1 MKRFL
6 YFLLLTAATLAA
18 GCGDYDDSELGG
30 RLDGI
35 RERIAKLQS
44 RITSLNDQLADLSE
58 LTSGNV
64 ITAMTQDS
72 EGNYIITYKDNK
84 NEEKSVVLATVDQ
97 MLNVPLLGVEPDPD
111 SGLYYWTVTADG
123 QTAPLLDK
131 SGERVPVSGHTPV
144 VSVDEQGCWTVNGER
159 LNDAAGRPIEAND
172 GESCLFQGIARDAN
186 GNLSLTLG
194 NGEVVTLPIQQVL
207 NLTLSTAINTT
218 VVDASA
224 PMTVK
229 YTLHGEHAADALVG
243 IAAAEGIEAALDK
256 EQQQIVVTFPAGF
269 SAGHLIAVAYDMLEH
284 TVLRPVFFAKAT
296 SDRIEIRTAA
306 ELVQF
311 AADVNAGTGAQQMNA
326 VLMNDIDLKD
336 VARWTPIGD
345 ATFTLASNV
354 LTISEECYPF
364 TGRFDGQGHTI
375 SNFRMVC
382 DNATPN
388 RAWGLFGALGA
399 GAVVENLVF
408 DASCSLEVTASKATD
423 CGILAGLVYDA
434 TVRNVTNEAPM
445 SFNGSAGDN
454 VRMTMGMIGL
464 AFANEGAEIDRLTNE
479 ADLTAESGGNTK
491 NGATGVQIGGICGFS
506 SNLAGSTNAVAFTG
520 CVNRGNLTTKA
531 ARASGIVAAANRYT
545 HLTDCTNYG
554 NNFNEF
560 ATAGGARIGAITCI
574 TGQGC
579 RLTGVV
585 NHGDVICK
593 NEGGCGSI
601 VCLVNHADNEFVEC
615 ENYGRVISDREN
627 NKYKGSFFGQCNMA
641 AKFRDCI
648 AQGDVGTYNNGNYV
662 MVGINADNYMDYLEA
677 HNTAAVNVTRENIL
691 YYPAGSTTPAEAT
704 FSVAPGSVELNAL
717 GTNAAVVSL
726 SAADYDWTVS
736 TGGNEWVKITDLN
749 DMPLTAGTKSPYVQQ
764 IRITA
769 DVNPQTEPRPATVT
783 FTSTDQTQTATV
795 SVMQEAAGPA
805 FPSQWIFSASTVGQY
820 NSSWSASNMLPS
832 TSGSSGY
839 ISVVRGDA
847 NAGREFTRTVS
858 SYKPSVSTM
867 VEGDYW
873 LYTLPVKRLEAGTAV
888 EFDATMAGEANSPK
902 YFIVEYLDGGV
913 WKSVE
918 EDLLT
923 APEDPSIRYSYKCSG
938 VATGTNYQ
946 HASVMQTIRFTDPVE
961 GAVQIRCRAVGRYT
975 CAGGTQNI
983 SASSSASLLPPYG
996 FSGSYVQN
1004 LGTAVPGDTK
1014 KVLCLGNS
1022 FSYYSNPAWMLKEI
1036 AWNEGH
1042 YLNIKGH
1049 FKGSQN
1055 FGQHLGL
1062 SFSTD
1067 AIDIGGYDYAFI
1079 QDQSQ
1084 NPATYGRDGTASIA
1098 ANCTALADKIRAK
1111 SASCKVILE
1120 QTWTFSAG
1128 TYGGFTDFATFESYN
1143 AAGARAMAEAAGTW
1157 VSPIGVAFRIVREGS
1172 SGINLYHTDN
1182 KHQSVY
1188 GAYLKACVNYLVLYG
1203 EAFGSSP
1210 ADCGIEAPKAAYL
1223 RSVAEQVVL
1232 GHENEYLI
1240 QR

>member
-1 MKRFL
+1 MKKL
-6 YFLLLTAATLAA
+6 YIILLSTVLLFASCTRDPEITDPAPLPASSGLVIKAACTTATRTDINEGKSTWEAGDRITVVYDGAAYEYTAAEAGSTTTFTSEAGIVSYDASKPLTAYYPATTAEGTVGVEARRTISFQGAEQVNTARAPLVGTPLENNLSEGALHVSFRNIFSVIELRIDAGELDSPARSIAVEPASEEGFEGWLTFTGTVDPATLALTPAADGTGTKLTLDFPEGADLTKPQTVKFPVGRFTSPA
-18 GCGDYDDSELGG
+18 GLKLTLTTADDKTYTKNVYKS
-30 RLDGI
+30 GI
-35 RERIAKLQS
+35 RTYNEKDGTFSARHLAK
-44 RITSLNDQLADLSE
+44 A
-58 LTSGNV
+58 
-64 ITAMTQDS
+64 
-72 EGNYIITYKDNK
+72 
-84 NEEKSVVLATVDQ
+84 
-97 MLNVPLLGVEPDPD
+97 
-111 SGLYYWTVTADG
+111 LYAFAPPGGIWTAD
-123 QTAPLLDK
+123 D
-131 SGERVPVSGHTPV
+131 
-144 VSVDEQGCWTVNGER
+144 
-159 LNDAAGRPIEAND
+159 
-172 GESCLFQGIARDAN
+172 
-186 GNLSLTLG
+186 
-194 NGEVVTLPIQQVL
+194 
-207 NLTLSTAINTT
+207 
-218 VVDASA
+218 
-224 PMTVK
+224 
-229 YTLHGEHAADALVG
+229 LVEF
-243 IAAAEGIEAALDK
+243 AAA
-256 EQQQIVVTFPAGF
+256 
-269 SAGHLIAVAYDMLEH
+269 
-284 TVLRPVFFAKAT
+284 
-296 SDRIEIRTAA
+296 
-306 ELVQF
+306 
-311 AADVNAGTGAQQMNA
+311 VNAGETLAPWQNEEGVV
-326 VLMNDIDLKD
+326 VLLDDIDMTG
-336 VARWTPIGD
+336 VTTWTPIGD
-345 ATFTLASNV
+345 ATFALASNA
-354 LTISEECYPF
+354 LTISTGRPF
-364 TGRFDGQGHTI
+364 TGFFDGQDHTI
-375 SNFRMVC
+375 SNFKMVC
-382 DNATPN
+382 DNVTPN
-388 RAWGLFGALGA
+388 RAWGLFGALGP

-408 DASCSLEVTASKATD
+408 DASCSLEVKASKATD
-423 CGILAGLVYDA
+423 CGMLAGLVYDA
-434 TVRNVTNEAPM
+434 TVRNVTNNAPM
-445 SFNGSAGDN
+445 SFDGSAGN

-464 AFANEGAEIDRLTNE
+464 AFANEGVVIDRLTNE
-479 ADLTAESGGNTK
+479 ADLTGEGGNNTT

-506 SNLAGSTNAVAFTG
+506 TNHASSANAVSFTG
-520 CVNRGNLTTKA
+520 CVNRGNLSTKA

-545 HLTDCTNYG
+545 HLTDCANYG
-554 NNFNEF
+554 HNDNAF
-560 ATAGGARIGAITCI
+560 ATSGNARIGNITCI
-574 TGQGC
+574 TG
-579 RLTGVV
+579 TGAKFTKVV
-585 NHGDVICK
+585 NHGDVICRT
-593 NEGGCGSI
+593 NGAAGSI
-601 VCLVNHADNEFVEC
+601 VCLVNHDDNEFVGC
-615 ENYGRVISDREN
+615 ENYGRIISDRDN
-627 NKYKGSFFGQCNMA
+627 NNYKGTFFGQCNKA
-641 AKFRDCI
+641 AVFRNCI
-648 AQGDVGTYNNGNYV
+648 AQGDVGTYNGGSYV
-662 MVGINADNYMDYLEA
+662 MVGVNADNYMDYLGA
-677 HNTAAVNVTRENIL
+677 HSADAVNITRENIL
-691 YYPAGSTTPAEAT
+691 YYPAGSNTPAEAT
-704 FSVAPGSVELNAL
+704 FSVAPGTVGLNAL

-736 TGGNEWVKITDLN
+736 TGGSEWVKITDLN
-749 DMPLTAGTKSPYVQQ
+749 DMPLAAGTKSPYVQQ

-783 FTSTDQTQTATV
+783 FTSTDLTQTATV
-795 SVMQEAAGPA
+795 AITQEAAGPA

-820 NSSWSASNMLPS
+820 NTSWSASNMLPS

-847 NAGREFTRTVS
+847 NAGREFTRTVN
-858 SYKPSVSTM
+858 SYKPTVSTM

-923 APEDPSIRYSYKCSG
+923 APEDPSIRYTYKCSG
-938 VATGTNYQ
+938 VASGTNYQ
-946 HASVMQTIRFTDPVE
+946 HASIMQTIRFASPVE

-975 CAGGTQNI
+975 CTGGTQSI

-1042 YLNIKGH
+1042 YLNVKGH

-1055 FGQHLGL
+1055 FGQQLGL

-1111 SASCKVILE
+1111 SASCQVILE
-1120 QTWTFSAG
+1120 QTWTFSASN
-1128 TYGGFTDFATFESYN
+1128 YGGFTDFATFESYN

-1157 VSPIGVAFRIVREGS
+1157 VSPIGVAFRIVREGT

-1210 ADCGIEAPKAAYL
+1210 ADCGIESSKAAYL

>member
-1 MKRFL
+1 MKKL
-6 YFLLLTAATLAA
+6 YIILLSTVLLFAGCTRDPEITDPAPLPASSGLVIKAACTTATRTDINEGKSTWEAGDRITVVYDGAAYEYTAAEAGSTTTFTSEAGIVSYDASKPLTAYYPATTAEGTVGVEARRTISFQGAEQVNTARAPLVGTPLENNLSEGALHVSFRNIFSVIELRIDAGELDSPARSIAVEPASEEGFEGYLTFTGTVDPATLALTPAADGTGTKLTLDFPEGADLTKPQTVKFPVGRFTSPA
-18 GCGDYDDSELGG
+18 GLKLTLTTADDKTYTKNVYKS
-30 RLDGI
+30 GI
-35 RERIAKLQS
+35 RTYNEKDGTFSARHLAK
-44 RITSLNDQLADLSE
+44 A
-58 LTSGNV
+58 
-64 ITAMTQDS
+64 
-72 EGNYIITYKDNK
+72 
-84 NEEKSVVLATVDQ
+84 
-97 MLNVPLLGVEPDPD
+97 
-111 SGLYYWTVTADG
+111 LYAFAPPGGIWTAD
-123 QTAPLLDK
+123 D
-131 SGERVPVSGHTPV
+131 
-144 VSVDEQGCWTVNGER
+144 
-159 LNDAAGRPIEAND
+159 
-172 GESCLFQGIARDAN
+172 
-186 GNLSLTLG
+186 
-194 NGEVVTLPIQQVL
+194 
-207 NLTLSTAINTT
+207 
-218 VVDASA
+218 
-224 PMTVK
+224 
-229 YTLHGEHAADALVG
+229 LVEF
-243 IAAAEGIEAALDK
+243 AAA
-256 EQQQIVVTFPAGF
+256 
-269 SAGHLIAVAYDMLEH
+269 
-284 TVLRPVFFAKAT
+284 
-296 SDRIEIRTAA
+296 
-306 ELVQF
+306 
-311 AADVNAGTGAQQMNA
+311 VNAGETLAPWQNEEGVV
-326 VLMNDIDLKD
+326 VLLDDIDMTG
-336 VARWTPIGD
+336 VTTWTPIGD
-345 ATFTLASNV
+345 ATFALASNA
-354 LTISEECYPF
+354 LTISTGRPF
-364 TGRFDGQGHTI
+364 TGFFDGQDHTI
-375 SNFRMVC
+375 SNFKMVC

-388 RAWGLFGALGA
+388 RAWGLFGALGS

-408 DASCSLEVTASKATD
+408 DASCSLEVKASKATD
-423 CGILAGLVYDA
+423 CGMLAGLVYDA
-434 TVRNVTNEAPM
+434 TVRNVTNNAPM
-445 SFNGSAGDN
+445 SFDGSAGN

-464 AFANEGAEIDRLTNE
+464 AFANEGVVIDRLTNE
-479 ADLTAESGGNTK
+479 ADLTGEGGNNTT

-506 SNLAGSTNAVAFTG
+506 TNHASSANAVTFTG
-520 CVNRGNLTTKA
+520 CVNRGNLSTKA

-554 NNFNEF
+554 HNDNAF
-560 ATAGGARIGAITCI
+560 ATSGNARIGNITCI
-574 TGQGC
+574 TG
-579 RLTGVV
+579 TGAKFTKVV
-585 NHGDVICK
+585 NHGDVICRT
-593 NEGGCGSI
+593 NGAAGSI
-601 VCLVNHADNEFVEC
+601 VCLVNHDDNEFVGC
-615 ENYGRVISDREN
+615 ENYGRIISDRDN
-627 NKYKGSFFGQCNMA
+627 NNYKGTFFGQCNKA
-641 AKFRDCI
+641 AVFRNCI
-648 AQGDVGTYNNGNYV
+648 AQGDVGTYNGGSYV
-662 MVGINADNYMDYLEA
+662 MVGVNADNYMDYLGA
-677 HNTAAVNVTRENIL
+677 HSADAVNVTRENIL
-691 YYPAGSTTPAEAT
+691 YYPAGSNTPAEAT
-704 FSVAPGSVELNAL
+704 FSVAPGTVGLNAL

-736 TGGNEWVKITDLN
+736 TGGSEWVKVTDLN
-749 DMPLTAGTKSPYVQQ
+749 DMPLAAGTKSPYVQQ

-783 FTSTDQTQTATV
+783 FTSTDLTQTATV
-795 SVMQEAAGPA
+795 AITQEAAGPA

-820 NSSWSASNMLPS
+820 NTSWSASNMLPS

-858 SYKPSVSTM
+858 SYKPTVSTI

-923 APEDPSIRYSYKCSG
+923 APEDPSIRYTYKCSG
-938 VATGTNYQ
+938 VASGTNYQ
-946 HASVMQTIRFTDPVE
+946 HASIMQTIRFAAPVE

-975 CAGGTQNI
+975 CAGGTQSI

-1042 YLNIKGH
+1042 YLNVKGH

-1055 FGQHLGL
+1055 FGQQLGL

-1111 SASCKVILE
+1111 SASCQVILE
-1120 QTWTFSAG
+1120 QTWTFSASS
-1128 TYGGFTDFATFESYN
+1128 YGGFTDFATFESYN

-1157 VSPIGVAFRIVREGS
+1157 VSPIGVAFRIVREGT

-1210 ADCGIEAPKAAYL
+1210 ADCGIESSKAAYL

>member
-1 MKRFL
+1 MKKL
-6 YFLLLTAATLAA
+6 YIILLSAVLLFAGCTRDPEITDPAPLPASSGLVIKAACTAATRTDINEGKSTWEA
-18 GCGDYDDSELGG
+18 GD
-30 RLDGI
+30 
-35 RERIAKLQS
+35 
-44 RITSLNDQLADLSE
+44 RITVVYDGAAYEYTAAEAGSTTTFTSEAGIVSYDASKPLTAYYPATTAEGTVGVEARRTISFQGAEQVNTARAPLVGTPLENNLSEGALHVSFRNIFSVIELRIDAGELDSPARSIAVEPASEEGFEGWLTFTGTVDPATLALTPAADGTGTKLTLDFPEGADLTKPQTVKFPVGRF
-58 LTSGNV
+58 TSP
-64 ITAMTQDS
+64 A
-72 EGNYIITYKDNK
+72 
-84 NEEKSVVLATVDQ
+84 
-97 MLNVPLLGVEPDPD
+97 
-111 SGLYYWTVTADG
+111 GL
-123 QTAPLLDK
+123 K
-131 SGERVPVSGHTPV
+131 
-144 VSVDEQGCWTVNGER
+144 
-159 LNDAAGRPIEAND
+159 
-172 GESCLFQGIARDAN
+172 
-186 GNLSLTLG
+186 LSLT
-194 NGEVVTLPIQQVL
+194 
-207 NLTLSTAINTT
+207 TADDKTYTKNVYKSGIRTYNEKDGTF
-218 VVDASA
+218 SA
-224 PMTVK
+224 RHLAKALYAFAPPGGIWT
-229 YTLHGEHAADALVG
+229 ADDLVEF
-243 IAAAEGIEAALDK
+243 AAA
-256 EQQQIVVTFPAGF
+256 
-269 SAGHLIAVAYDMLEH
+269 
-284 TVLRPVFFAKAT
+284 
-296 SDRIEIRTAA
+296 
-306 ELVQF
+306 
-311 AADVNAGTGAQQMNA
+311 VNAGETLAPWQNEEGVV
-326 VLMNDIDLKD
+326 VLLDDIDMTG
-336 VARWTPIGD
+336 VTTWTPIGD
-345 ATFTLASNV
+345 ATFALASNA
-354 LTISEECYPF
+354 LTISTGRPF
-364 TGRFDGQGHTI
+364 TGFFDGQDHTI
-375 SNFRMVC
+375 SNFKMVC
-382 DNATPN
+382 DNVTPN
-388 RAWGLFGALGA
+388 RAWGLFGALGP

-408 DASCSLEVTASKATD
+408 DASCSLEVKASKATD
-423 CGILAGLVYDA
+423 CGMLAGLVYDA
-434 TVRNVTNEAPM
+434 TVRNVTNNAPM
-445 SFNGSAGDN
+445 SFDGSAGN

-464 AFANEGAEIDRLTNE
+464 AFANEGVVIDRLTNE
-479 ADLTAESGGNTK
+479 ADLTGEGGTNTT

-506 SNLAGSTNAVAFTG
+506 TNHASSANAVTFTG
-520 CVNRGNLTTKA
+520 CVNRGNLSTKA

-554 NNFNEF
+554 HNDNAF
-560 ATAGGARIGAITCI
+560 ATSGNARIGNITCI
-574 TGQGC
+574 TG
-579 RLTGVV
+579 TGAKFTKVV
-585 NHGDVICK
+585 NHGDVICRT
-593 NEGGCGSI
+593 NGAAGSI
-601 VCLVNHADNEFVEC
+601 VCLVNHDDNEFVGC
-615 ENYGRVISDREN
+615 ENYGRIISDRDN
-627 NKYKGSFFGQCNMA
+627 NNYKGTFFGQCNKA
-641 AKFRDCI
+641 AVFRNCI
-648 AQGDVGTYNNGNYV
+648 AQGDVGTYNGGSYV
-662 MVGINADNYMDYLEA
+662 MVGVNADNYMDYLGA
-677 HNTAAVNVTRENIL
+677 HSADAVNVTRENIL
-691 YYPAGSTTPAEAT
+691 YYPAGSNTPAEAT
-704 FSVAPGSVELNAL
+704 FSVAPGTVGLNAL

-736 TGGNEWVKITDLN
+736 TGGSEWVKVTDLN
-749 DMPLTAGTKSPYVQQ
+749 DMPLAEGTKSPYVQQ

-769 DVNPQTEPRPATVT
+769 DVNPQTEPRSATVT
-783 FTSTDQTQTATV
+783 FASTDLTQTATV
-795 SVMQEAAGPA
+795 SVTQEAAGPA

-820 NSSWSASNMLPS
+820 NTPWSVSNMLPA

-839 ISVVRGDA
+839 ISVVRGEA
-847 NAGREFTRTVS
+847 NAGREFTRTVN
-858 SYKPSVSTM
+858 SYKPAVSTM

-946 HASVMQTIRFTDPVE
+946 HASIMQTIRFTDPVE
-961 GAVQIRCRAVGRYT
+961 GAVQIRCRAVGPYT
-975 CAGGTQNI
+975 CTGGTQDI
-983 SASSSASLLPPYG
+983 SADDSASQLPQFG

-1042 YLNIKGH
+1042 YLNVKGH

-1055 FGQHLGL
+1055 FGQQLGL

-1098 ANCTALADKIRAK
+1098 DNCTALADKIRAK
-1111 SASCKVILE
+1111 SASCQVILE
-1120 QTWTFSAG
+1120 QTWTFSASS
-1128 TYGGFTDFATFESYN
+1128 YGGFTDFATFESYN

-1157 VSPIGVAFRIVREGS
+1157 VSPIGVAFRIVREGT

-1210 ADCGIEAPKAAYL
+1210 ADCGIEPSKAAYL

>member
-1 MKRFL
+1 MKKL
-6 YFLLLTAATLAA
+6 YIILLSAVLLFAGCTRDPEITDPAPLPASSGLVIKAACTAATRTDINEGKSTWEA
-18 GCGDYDDSELGG
+18 GD
-30 RLDGI
+30 
-35 RERIAKLQS
+35 
-44 RITSLNDQLADLSE
+44 RITVVYDGAAYEYTAAEAGSTTTFTSEAGIVSYDASKPLTAYYPATTAEGTVGVEARRTISFQGAEQVNTARAPLVGTPLENNLSEGALHVSFRNIFSVIELRIDAGELDSPARSIAVEPASEEGFEGWLTFTGTVDPATLALTPAADGTGTKLTLDFPEGADLTKPQTVKFPVGRF
-58 LTSGNV
+58 TSP
-64 ITAMTQDS
+64 A
-72 EGNYIITYKDNK
+72 
-84 NEEKSVVLATVDQ
+84 
-97 MLNVPLLGVEPDPD
+97 
-111 SGLYYWTVTADG
+111 GL
-123 QTAPLLDK
+123 K
-131 SGERVPVSGHTPV
+131 
-144 VSVDEQGCWTVNGER
+144 
-159 LNDAAGRPIEAND
+159 
-172 GESCLFQGIARDAN
+172 
-186 GNLSLTLG
+186 LSLT
-194 NGEVVTLPIQQVL
+194 
-207 NLTLSTAINTT
+207 TADDKTYTKNVYKSGIRTYNEKDGTF
-218 VVDASA
+218 SA
-224 PMTVK
+224 RHLAKALYAFAPPGGIWT
-229 YTLHGEHAADALVG
+229 ADDLVEF
-243 IAAAEGIEAALDK
+243 AAA
-256 EQQQIVVTFPAGF
+256 
-269 SAGHLIAVAYDMLEH
+269 
-284 TVLRPVFFAKAT
+284 
-296 SDRIEIRTAA
+296 
-306 ELVQF
+306 
-311 AADVNAGTGAQQMNA
+311 VNAGETLAPWQNEEGVV
-326 VLMNDIDLKD
+326 VLLDDIDMTG
-336 VARWTPIGD
+336 VTTWTPIGD
-345 ATFTLASNV
+345 ATFALASNA
-354 LTISEECYPF
+354 LTISTGRPF
-364 TGRFDGQGHTI
+364 TGFFDGQDHTI
-375 SNFRMVC
+375 SNFKMVC
-382 DNATPN
+382 DNVTPN
-388 RAWGLFGALGA
+388 RAWGLFGALGP

-408 DASCSLEVTASKATD
+408 DASCSLEVKASKATD
-423 CGILAGLVYDA
+423 CGMLAGLVYDA
-434 TVRNVTNEAPM
+434 TVRNVTNNAPM
-445 SFNGSAGDN
+445 SFDGSAGN

-464 AFANEGAEIDRLTNE
+464 AFANEGVVIDRLTNE
-479 ADLTAESGGNTK
+479 ADLTGEGGNNTT

-506 SNLAGSTNAVAFTG
+506 TNHASSANAVTFTG
-520 CVNRGNLTTKA
+520 CVNRGNLSTKA

-554 NNFNEF
+554 HNDNAF
-560 ATAGGARIGAITCI
+560 ATSGNARIGNITCI
-574 TGQGC
+574 TG
-579 RLTGVV
+579 TGAKFTKVV
-585 NHGDVICK
+585 NHGDVICRT
-593 NEGGCGSI
+593 NGAAGSI
-601 VCLVNHADNEFVEC
+601 VCLVNHDDNEFVGC
-615 ENYGRVISDREN
+615 ENYGRIISDRDN
-627 NKYKGSFFGQCNMA
+627 NNYKGTFFGQCNKA
-641 AKFRDCI
+641 AVFRNCI
-648 AQGDVGTYNNGNYV
+648 AQGDVGTYNGGSYV
-662 MVGINADNYMDYLEA
+662 MVGVNADNYMDYLGA
-677 HNTAAVNVTRENIL
+677 HSTDAVNVTRENIL
-691 YYPAGSTTPAEAT
+691 YYPAGSNTPAEAT
-704 FSVAPGSVELNAL
+704 FSVAPGTVGLNAL

-736 TGGNEWVKITDLN
+736 TGGSEWVKVTDLN
-749 DMPLTAGTKSPYVQQ
+749 DMPLAAGTKSPYVQQ

-783 FTSTDQTQTATV
+783 FTSTDLTQTATV
-795 SVMQEAAGPA
+795 AITQEAAGPA

-820 NSSWSASNMLPS
+820 NTSWSASNMLPS

-858 SYKPSVSTM
+858 SYKPTVSTM

-923 APEDPSIRYSYKCSG
+923 APEDPSIRYTYKCSG
-938 VATGTNYQ
+938 VASGTNYQ
-946 HASVMQTIRFTDPVE
+946 HASIMQTIRFAAPVE

-1042 YLNIKGH
+1042 YLNVKGH

-1055 FGQHLGL
+1055 FGQQLGL

-1111 SASCKVILE
+1111 SASCQVILE
-1120 QTWTFSAG
+1120 QTWTFSASS
-1128 TYGGFTDFATFESYN
+1128 YGGFTDFATFESYN

-1157 VSPIGVAFRIVREGS
+1157 VSPIGVAFRIVREGT

-1210 ADCGIEAPKAAYL
+1210 ADCGIESSKAAYL

>member
-1 MKRFL
+1 MKKL
-6 YFLLLTAATLAA
+6 YIILLSAVLLFAGCTRDPEITDPAPLPASSGLIIKAACTAATRTDINEGKSTWEA
-18 GCGDYDDSELGG
+18 GD
-30 RLDGI
+30 
-35 RERIAKLQS
+35 
-44 RITSLNDQLADLSE
+44 RIT
-58 LTSGNV
+58 
-64 ITAMTQDS
+64 
-72 EGNYIITYKDNK
+72 
-84 NEEKSVVLATVDQ
+84 VV
-97 MLNVPLLGVEPDPD
+97 
-111 SGLYYWTVTADG
+111 YDG
-123 QTAPLLDK
+123 
-131 SGERVPVSGHTPV
+131 
-144 VSVDEQGCWTVNGER
+144 
-159 LNDAAGRPIEAND
+159 AAYE
-172 GESCLFQGIARDAN
+172 
-186 GNLSLTLG
+186 
-194 NGEVVTLPIQQVL
+194 
-207 NLTLSTAINTT
+207 
-218 VVDASA
+218 
-224 PMTVK
+224 
-229 YTLHGEHAADALVG
+229 Y
-243 IAAAEGIEAALDK
+243 
-256 EQQQIVVTFPAGF
+256 
-269 SAGHLIAVAYDMLEH
+269 
-284 TVLRPVFFAKAT
+284 
-296 SDRIEIRTAA
+296 TAA
-306 ELVQF
+306 EAGSTTTFTSEAGIVSYDASKPLTAYYPATTAEGTVGVEARRTISFQGAEQVNTARAPLVGTPLENNLSEGALHVSFRNIFSVIELRIDAGELDSPARSIAVEPASEEGFEGWLTFTGTVDPATLALTPAADGTGTKLTLDFPEGADLTKPQTVKFPVGRFTSPAGLKLTLTTADDKTYTKNVYKSGIRTYNEKDGTFSARHLAKALYAFAPPGGIWTADDLVEF
-311 AADVNAGTGAQQMNA
+311 AAAVNAGETLAPWQNEEGVV
-326 VLMNDIDLKD
+326 VLLDDIDMTG
-336 VARWTPIGD
+336 VTTWTPIGD
-345 ATFTLASNV
+345 ATFALASNA
-354 LTISEECYPF
+354 LTISTGRPF
-364 TGRFDGQGHTI
+364 TGFFDGQDHTI
-375 SNFRMVC
+375 SNFKMVC
-382 DNATPN
+382 DNVTPN
-388 RAWGLFGALGA
+388 RAWGLFGALGP

-408 DASCSLEVTASKATD
+408 DASCSLEVKASKATD
-423 CGILAGLVYDA
+423 CGMLAGLVYDA
-434 TVRNVTNEAPM
+434 TVRNVTNNAPM
-445 SFNGSAGDN
+445 SFDGSAGN

-464 AFANEGAEIDRLTNE
+464 AFANEGVVIDRLTNE
-479 ADLTAESGGNTK
+479 ADLTGEGGNNTT

-506 SNLAGSTNAVAFTG
+506 TNHASSANAVTFTG
-520 CVNRGNLTTKA
+520 CVNRGNLSTKA

-554 NNFNEF
+554 HNDNAF
-560 ATAGGARIGAITCI
+560 ATSGNARIGNITCI
-574 TGQGC
+574 TG
-579 RLTGVV
+579 TGAKFTKVV
-585 NHGDVICK
+585 NHGDVICRT
-593 NEGGCGSI
+593 NGAAGSI
-601 VCLVNHADNEFVEC
+601 VCLVNHDDNEFVGC
-615 ENYGRVISDREN
+615 ENYGRIISDRDN
-627 NKYKGSFFGQCNMA
+627 NNYKGTFFGQCNKA
-641 AKFRDCI
+641 AVFRNCI
-648 AQGDVGTYNNGNYV
+648 AQGDVGTYNGGSYV
-662 MVGINADNYMDYLEA
+662 MVGVNADNYMDYLGA
-677 HNTAAVNVTRENIL
+677 HSADAVNVTRENIL
-691 YYPAGSTTPAEAT
+691 YYPAGSNTPAEAT
-704 FSVAPGSVELNAL
+704 FSVAPGTVGLNAL

-736 TGGNEWVKITDLN
+736 TGGSEWVKVTDLN
-749 DMPLTAGTKSPYVQQ
+749 DMPLAAGTKSPYVQQ

-783 FTSTDQTQTATV
+783 FTSTDLTQTATV
-795 SVMQEAAGPA
+795 AITQEAAGPA

-820 NSSWSASNMLPS
+820 NTSWSASNMLPS

-858 SYKPSVSTM
+858 SYKPTVSTI

-923 APEDPSIRYSYKCSG
+923 APEDPSIRYTYKCSG
-938 VATGTNYQ
+938 VASGTNYQ
-946 HASVMQTIRFTDPVE
+946 HASIMQTIRFAAPVE

-975 CAGGTQNI
+975 CAGGTQSI

-1042 YLNIKGH
+1042 YLNVKGH

-1055 FGQHLGL
+1055 FGQQLGL

-1111 SASCKVILE
+1111 SASCQVILE
-1120 QTWTFSAG
+1120 QTWTFSASS
-1128 TYGGFTDFATFESYN
+1128 YGGFTDFATFESYN

-1157 VSPIGVAFRIVREGS
+1157 VSPIGVAFRIVREGT

-1210 ADCGIEAPKAAYL
+1210 ADCGIESSKAAYL

>member
-1 MKRFL
+1 MKKL
-6 YFLLLTAATLAA
+6 YIILLSAALLFAGCTRDPEITDPAPLPASSGLVIKAACTTATRTDINEGKSTWEAGDRITVVYDGTAYEYTAAEAGSTTTFTSEAGIVSYDASKPLTAYYPATTAEGTVGVEARRTISFQGAEQVNTARAPLVGTPLENNLSEGALHVSFRNIFSVIELRIDAGELDSPARSIAVEPASEEGFEGWLTFTGTVDPATLALTPAADGTGTKLTLDFPEGADLTKPQTVKFPVGRFTSPA
-18 GCGDYDDSELGG
+18 GLKLTLTTADDKTYTKNVYKS
-30 RLDGI
+30 GI
-35 RERIAKLQS
+35 RTYNEKDGTFSARHLAK
-44 RITSLNDQLADLSE
+44 A
-58 LTSGNV
+58 
-64 ITAMTQDS
+64 
-72 EGNYIITYKDNK
+72 
-84 NEEKSVVLATVDQ
+84 
-97 MLNVPLLGVEPDPD
+97 
-111 SGLYYWTVTADG
+111 LYAFAPPGGIWTAD
-123 QTAPLLDK
+123 D
-131 SGERVPVSGHTPV
+131 
-144 VSVDEQGCWTVNGER
+144 
-159 LNDAAGRPIEAND
+159 
-172 GESCLFQGIARDAN
+172 
-186 GNLSLTLG
+186 
-194 NGEVVTLPIQQVL
+194 
-207 NLTLSTAINTT
+207 
-218 VVDASA
+218 
-224 PMTVK
+224 
-229 YTLHGEHAADALVG
+229 LVEF
-243 IAAAEGIEAALDK
+243 AAA
-256 EQQQIVVTFPAGF
+256 
-269 SAGHLIAVAYDMLEH
+269 
-284 TVLRPVFFAKAT
+284 
-296 SDRIEIRTAA
+296 
-306 ELVQF
+306 
-311 AADVNAGTGAQQMNA
+311 VNAGETLAPWQNEEGVV
-326 VLMNDIDLKD
+326 VLLDDIDMTG
-336 VARWTPIGD
+336 VTTWTPIGD
-345 ATFTLASNV
+345 ATFALASNA
-354 LTISEECYPF
+354 LTISTGRPF
-364 TGRFDGQGHTI
+364 TGFFDGQDHTI
-375 SNFRMVC
+375 SNFKMVC
-382 DNATPN
+382 DNVTPN
-388 RAWGLFGALGA
+388 RAWGLFGALGP

-408 DASCSLEVTASKATD
+408 DASCSLEVKASKATD
-423 CGILAGLVYDA
+423 CGMLAGLVYDA
-434 TVRNVTNEAPM
+434 TVRNVTNNAPM
-445 SFNGSAGDN
+445 SFDGSAGN

-464 AFANEGAEIDRLTNE
+464 AFANEGVVIDRLTNE
-479 ADLTAESGGNTK
+479 ADLTGEGGNNTT

-506 SNLAGSTNAVAFTG
+506 TNHASSANAVTFTG
-520 CVNRGNLTTKA
+520 CVNRGNLSTKA

-554 NNFNEF
+554 HNDNAF
-560 ATAGGARIGAITCI
+560 ATSGNARIGNITCI
-574 TGQGC
+574 TG
-579 RLTGVV
+579 TGAKFTKVV
-585 NHGDVICK
+585 NHGDVICRT
-593 NEGGCGSI
+593 NGAAGSI
-601 VCLVNHADNEFVEC
+601 VCLVNHDDNEFVGC
-615 ENYGRVISDREN
+615 ENYGRIISDRDN
-627 NKYKGSFFGQCNMA
+627 NNYKGTFFGQCNKA
-641 AKFRDCI
+641 AVFRNCI
-648 AQGDVGTYNNGNYV
+648 AQGDVGTYNGGSYV
-662 MVGINADNYMDYLEA
+662 MVGVNADNYMDYLGA
-677 HNTAAVNVTRENIL
+677 HSADAVNVTRENIL
-691 YYPAGSTTPAEAT
+691 YYPAGSNTPAEAT
-704 FSVAPGSVELNAL
+704 FSVAPGTVGLNAL

-736 TGGNEWVKITDLN
+736 TGGSEWVKVTDLN
-749 DMPLTAGTKSPYVQQ
+749 DMPLAAGTKSPYVQQ

-783 FTSTDQTQTATV
+783 FTSTDLTQTATV
-795 SVMQEAAGPA
+795 AITQEAAGPA

-820 NSSWSASNMLPS
+820 NTSWSASNMLPS

-858 SYKPSVSTM
+858 SYKPTVSTM

-923 APEDPSIRYSYKCSG
+923 APEDPSIRYTYKCSG
-938 VATGTNYQ
+938 VASGTNYQ
-946 HASVMQTIRFTDPVE
+946 HASIMQTIRFAAPVE

-975 CAGGTQNI
+975 CAGGTQSI

-1042 YLNIKGH
+1042 YLNVKGH

-1055 FGQHLGL
+1055 FGQQLGL

-1098 ANCTALADKIRAK
+1098 DNCTALADKIRAK
-1111 SASCKVILE
+1111 SASCQVILE
-1120 QTWTFSAG
+1120 QTWTFSASS
-1128 TYGGFTDFATFESYN
+1128 YGGFTDFATFESYN

-1157 VSPIGVAFRIVREGS
+1157 VSPIGVAFRIVREGT

-1210 ADCGIEAPKAAYL
+1210 ADCGIEPSKAAYL

>member
-1 MKRFL
+1 MKKL
-6 YFLLLTAATLAA
+6 YIILLSAALLFAGCTRDPEITDPAPLPASSGLVIKAACTAATRTDINEGKSTWEAGDRITVVYDGTAYEYTATEAGSTTTFTSEAGIVSYDASKPLTAYYPATTAEGTVGVEARRTISFQGAEQVNTARAPLVGTPLENNLSEGALHVSFRNIFSVIELRIDAGELDSPARSIAVEPASEEGFEGYLTFTGTVDPATLALTPAADGTGTKLTLDFPEGADLTKPQTVKFPVGRFTSPA
-18 GCGDYDDSELGG
+18 GLKLTLTTADDKTYTKNVYKS
-30 RLDGI
+30 GI
-35 RERIAKLQS
+35 RTYNEKDGTFSARHLAK
-44 RITSLNDQLADLSE
+44 A
-58 LTSGNV
+58 
-64 ITAMTQDS
+64 
-72 EGNYIITYKDNK
+72 
-84 NEEKSVVLATVDQ
+84 
-97 MLNVPLLGVEPDPD
+97 
-111 SGLYYWTVTADG
+111 LYAFAPPGGIWTAD
-123 QTAPLLDK
+123 D
-131 SGERVPVSGHTPV
+131 
-144 VSVDEQGCWTVNGER
+144 
-159 LNDAAGRPIEAND
+159 
-172 GESCLFQGIARDAN
+172 
-186 GNLSLTLG
+186 
-194 NGEVVTLPIQQVL
+194 
-207 NLTLSTAINTT
+207 
-218 VVDASA
+218 
-224 PMTVK
+224 
-229 YTLHGEHAADALVG
+229 LVEF
-243 IAAAEGIEAALDK
+243 AAA
-256 EQQQIVVTFPAGF
+256 
-269 SAGHLIAVAYDMLEH
+269 
-284 TVLRPVFFAKAT
+284 
-296 SDRIEIRTAA
+296 
-306 ELVQF
+306 
-311 AADVNAGTGAQQMNA
+311 VNAGETLAPWQNEEGVV
-326 VLMNDIDLKD
+326 VLLDDIDMTG
-336 VARWTPIGD
+336 VTTWTPIGD
-345 ATFTLASNV
+345 ATFALASNA
-354 LTISEECYPF
+354 LTISTGRPF
-364 TGRFDGQGHTI
+364 TGFFDGQDHTI
-375 SNFRMVC
+375 SNFKMVC

-388 RAWGLFGALGA
+388 RAWGLFGALGS

-408 DASCSLEVTASKATD
+408 DASCSLEVKASKATD
-423 CGILAGLVYDA
+423 CGMLAGLVYDA
-434 TVRNVTNEAPM
+434 TVRNVTNNAPM
-445 SFNGSAGDN
+445 SFDGSAGN

-464 AFANEGAEIDRLTNE
+464 AFANEGVVIDRLTNE
-479 ADLTAESGGNTK
+479 ADLTGEGGNNTT

-506 SNLAGSTNAVAFTG
+506 TNHASSANAVAFTG
-520 CVNRGNLTTKA
+520 CVNRGNLSTKA

-554 NNFNEF
+554 HNDNAF
-560 ATAGGARIGAITCI
+560 ATSGNARIGNITCI
-574 TGQGC
+574 TG
-579 RLTGVV
+579 TGAKFTKVV
-585 NHGDVICK
+585 NHGDVICRT
-593 NEGGCGSI
+593 NGAAGSI
-601 VCLVNHADNEFVEC
+601 VCLVNHDDNEFVGC
-615 ENYGRVISDREN
+615 ENYGRIISDRDN
-627 NKYKGSFFGQCNMA
+627 NNYKGTFFGQCNKA
-641 AKFRDCI
+641 AVFRNCI
-648 AQGDVGTYNNGNYV
+648 AQGDVGTYNGGSYV
-662 MVGINADNYMDYLEA
+662 MVGVNADNYMDYLGA
-677 HNTAAVNVTRENIL
+677 HSADAVNVTRENIL
-691 YYPAGSTTPAEAT
+691 YYPAGSNTPAEAT
-704 FSVAPGSVELNAL
+704 FSVAPGTVGLNAL

-736 TGGNEWVKITDLN
+736 TGGSEWVKVTDLN
-749 DMPLTAGTKSPYVQQ
+749 DMPLAAGTKSPYVQQ

-783 FTSTDQTQTATV
+783 FTSTDLTQTATV
-795 SVMQEAAGPA
+795 AITQEAAGPA

-820 NSSWSASNMLPS
+820 NTSWSASNMLPS

-858 SYKPSVSTM
+858 SYKPTVSTM

-923 APEDPSIRYSYKCSG
+923 APEDPSIRYTYKCSG
-938 VATGTNYQ
+938 VASGTNYQ
-946 HASVMQTIRFTDPVE
+946 HASIMQTIRFAAPVE

-975 CAGGTQNI
+975 CTGGTQNI

-1042 YLNIKGH
+1042 YLNVKGH

-1055 FGQHLGL
+1055 FGQQLGL

-1111 SASCKVILE
+1111 SSSCQVILE
-1120 QTWTFSAG
+1120 QTWTFSASS
-1128 TYGGFTDFATFESYN
+1128 YGGFTDFATFESYN

-1210 ADCGIEAPKAAYL
+1210 ADCGIEPSKAAYL

>member
-1 MKRFL
+1 MKKL
-6 YFLLLTAATLAA
+6 YIILLSAVLLFAGCTRDPEITDPAPLPASSGLVIKAACTAATRTDINEGKSTWEA
-18 GCGDYDDSELGG
+18 GD
-30 RLDGI
+30 
-35 RERIAKLQS
+35 
-44 RITSLNDQLADLSE
+44 RIT
-58 LTSGNV
+58 
-64 ITAMTQDS
+64 
-72 EGNYIITYKDNK
+72 
-84 NEEKSVVLATVDQ
+84 VV
-97 MLNVPLLGVEPDPD
+97 
-111 SGLYYWTVTADG
+111 YDG
-123 QTAPLLDK
+123 
-131 SGERVPVSGHTPV
+131 
-144 VSVDEQGCWTVNGER
+144 
-159 LNDAAGRPIEAND
+159 AAYE
-172 GESCLFQGIARDAN
+172 
-186 GNLSLTLG
+186 
-194 NGEVVTLPIQQVL
+194 
-207 NLTLSTAINTT
+207 
-218 VVDASA
+218 
-224 PMTVK
+224 
-229 YTLHGEHAADALVG
+229 Y
-243 IAAAEGIEAALDK
+243 
-256 EQQQIVVTFPAGF
+256 
-269 SAGHLIAVAYDMLEH
+269 
-284 TVLRPVFFAKAT
+284 
-296 SDRIEIRTAA
+296 TAA
-306 ELVQF
+306 EAGSTTTFTSEAGIVSYDASKPLTAYYPATTAEGTVGVEARRTISFQGAEQVNTARAPLVGTPLENNLSEGALHVSFRNIFSVIELRIDAGELDSPARSIAVEPASEEGFEGYLTFTGTVDPATLALTPAADGTGTKLTLDFPEGADLTKPQTVKFPVGRFTSPAGLKLTLTTDDNKTYTKNVYKSGIRTYNEKDGTFSARHLAKALYAFAPPGGIWTADDLVEF
-311 AADVNAGTGAQQMNA
+311 AAAVNAGETLAPWQNEEGVV
-326 VLMNDIDLKD
+326 VLLDDIDMTG
-336 VARWTPIGD
+336 VTTWTPIGD
-345 ATFTLASNV
+345 ATFALASNA
-354 LTISEECYPF
+354 LTISTGRPF
-364 TGRFDGQGHTI
+364 TGFFDGQDHTI
-375 SNFRMVC
+375 SNFKMVC
-382 DNATPN
+382 DNVTPN
-388 RAWGLFGALGA
+388 RAWGLFGALGP

-408 DASCSLEVTASKATD
+408 DASCSLEVKASKATD
-423 CGILAGLVYDA
+423 CGMLAGLVYDA
-434 TVRNVTNEAPM
+434 TVRNVTNNAPM
-445 SFNGSAGDN
+445 SFDGSAGN

-464 AFANEGAEIDRLTNE
+464 AFANEGVVIDRLTNE
-479 ADLTAESGGNTK
+479 ADLTGEGGNNTT

-506 SNLAGSTNAVAFTG
+506 TNHASSANAVSFTG
-520 CVNRGNLTTKA
+520 CVNRGNLSTKA

-554 NNFNEF
+554 HNDNAF
-560 ATAGGARIGAITCI
+560 ATSGNARIGNITCI
-574 TGQGC
+574 TG
-579 RLTGVV
+579 TGAKFTKVV
-585 NHGDVICK
+585 NHGDVICRT
-593 NEGGCGSI
+593 NGAAGSI
-601 VCLVNHADNEFVEC
+601 VCLVNHDDNEFVGC
-615 ENYGRVISDREN
+615 ENYGRIISDRDN
-627 NKYKGSFFGQCNMA
+627 NNYKGTFFGQCNKA
-641 AKFRDCI
+641 AVFRNCI
-648 AQGDVGTYNNGNYV
+648 AQGDVGTYNGGSYV
-662 MVGINADNYMDYLEA
+662 MVGVNADNYMDYLGA
-677 HNTAAVNVTRENIL
+677 HSADAVNVTRENIL
-691 YYPAGSTTPAEAT
+691 YYPAGSNTPAEAT
-704 FSVAPGSVELNAL
+704 FSVAPGTVGLNAL

-736 TGGNEWVKITDLN
+736 TGGSEWVKVTDLN
-749 DMPLTAGTKSPYVQQ
+749 DMPLAAGTKSPYVQQ

-783 FTSTDQTQTATV
+783 FTSTDLTQTATV
-795 SVMQEAAGPA
+795 AITQEAAGPA

-820 NSSWSASNMLPS
+820 NTSWSASNMLPS

-858 SYKPSVSTM
+858 SYKPTVSTM

-888 EFDATMAGEANSPK
+888 EFDATMTGEANSPK

-923 APEDPSIRYSYKCSG
+923 APEDPSIRYTYKCSG
-938 VATGTNYQ
+938 VASGTNYQ
-946 HASVMQTIRFTDPVE
+946 HASIMQTIRFAAPVE

-975 CAGGTQNI
+975 CAGGTQSI

-1042 YLNIKGH
+1042 YLNVKGH

-1055 FGQHLGL
+1055 FGQQLGL

-1111 SASCKVILE
+1111 SASCQVILE
-1120 QTWTFSAG
+1120 QTWTFSASS
-1128 TYGGFTDFATFESYN
+1128 YGGFTDFATFESYN

-1157 VSPIGVAFRIVREGS
+1157 VSPIGVAFRIVREGT

-1210 ADCGIEAPKAAYL
+1210 ADCGIESSKAAYL

>member
-1 MKRFL
+1 MKKL
-6 YFLLLTAATLAA
+6 YIILLSAVLLLAGCTRDPEITDPAPLPASSGLVIKAACTAATRTDINEGKSTWEA
-18 GCGDYDDSELGG
+18 GD
-30 RLDGI
+30 
-35 RERIAKLQS
+35 
-44 RITSLNDQLADLSE
+44 RIT
-58 LTSGNV
+58 
-64 ITAMTQDS
+64 
-72 EGNYIITYKDNK
+72 
-84 NEEKSVVLATVDQ
+84 VV
-97 MLNVPLLGVEPDPD
+97 
-111 SGLYYWTVTADG
+111 YDG
-123 QTAPLLDK
+123 
-131 SGERVPVSGHTPV
+131 
-144 VSVDEQGCWTVNGER
+144 
-159 LNDAAGRPIEAND
+159 AAYE
-172 GESCLFQGIARDAN
+172 
-186 GNLSLTLG
+186 
-194 NGEVVTLPIQQVL
+194 
-207 NLTLSTAINTT
+207 
-218 VVDASA
+218 
-224 PMTVK
+224 
-229 YTLHGEHAADALVG
+229 Y
-243 IAAAEGIEAALDK
+243 
-256 EQQQIVVTFPAGF
+256 
-269 SAGHLIAVAYDMLEH
+269 
-284 TVLRPVFFAKAT
+284 
-296 SDRIEIRTAA
+296 TAA
-306 ELVQF
+306 EAGSTTTFTSEAGIVSYDASKPLTAYYPATTAEGTVGVEARRTISFQSAEQVNTARAPLVGTPLENNLSEGALHVSFRNIFSVIELRIDAGELDSPARSIAVEPASEEGFEGYLTFTGTVDPATLALTPAPDGTGTKLTLDFPEGTDLTKPQTIKFPVGRFTSPAGLKLTLTTADDKTYTKNVYKSGIRTYNEKDGTFSARHLAKALYAFAPPGGIWTADDFVEF
-311 AADVNAGTGAQQMNA
+311 AAAVNAGETLAPWQNEEGVV
-326 VLMNDIDLKD
+326 VLLDDIDMTG
-336 VARWTPIGD
+336 VTTWTPIGD
-345 ATFTLASNV
+345 ATFTLASNA
-354 LTISEECYPF
+354 LTISTGRPF
-364 TGRFDGQGHTI
+364 TGFFDGQDHTI
-375 SNFRMVC
+375 SNFKMVC

-388 RAWGLFGALGA
+388 RAWGLFGALGS

-408 DASCSLEVTASKATD
+408 DASCSLEVKASKATD
-423 CGILAGLVYDA
+423 CGMLAGLVYDA
-434 TVRNVTNEAPM
+434 TVRNVTNNAPM
-445 SFNGSAGDN
+445 SFDGSAGN

-464 AFANEGAEIDRLTNE
+464 AFANEGVVIDRLTNE
-479 ADLTAESGGNTK
+479 ADLTGEGGNNTT

-506 SNLAGSTNAVAFTG
+506 TNHASSANAVAFTG
-520 CVNRGNLTTKA
+520 CVNRGNLSTKA

-554 NNFNEF
+554 HNDNAF
-560 ATAGGARIGAITCI
+560 ATSGNARIGNITCI
-574 TGQGC
+574 TG
-579 RLTGVV
+579 TGAKFTKVV
-585 NHGDVICK
+585 NHGDVICRT
-593 NEGGCGSI
+593 NGAAGSI
-601 VCLVNHADNEFVEC
+601 VCLVNHDDNEFVGC
-615 ENYGRVISDREN
+615 ENYGRIISDRDN
-627 NKYKGSFFGQCNMA
+627 NNYKGTFFGQCNKA
-641 AKFRDCI
+641 AVFRNCI
-648 AQGDVGTYNNGNYV
+648 AQGDVGTYNGGSYV
-662 MVGINADNYMDYLEA
+662 MVGVNADNYMDYLGA
-677 HNTAAVNVTRENIL
+677 HSADAVNVTRENIL
-691 YYPAGSTTPAEAT
+691 YYPAGSNTPAEAT
-704 FSVAPGSVELNAL
+704 FSVAPGTVGLNAL

-736 TGGNEWVKITDLN
+736 TGGSEWVKVTDLN
-749 DMPLTAGTKSPYVQQ
+749 DMPLAAGTKSPYVQQ

-783 FTSTDQTQTATV
+783 FTSTDLTQTATV
-795 SVMQEAAGPA
+795 AITQEAAGPA

-847 NAGREFTRTVS
+847 NAGREFTRTVN
-858 SYKPSVSTM
+858 SYKPTVSTM

-923 APEDPSIRYSYKCSG
+923 APEDPSIRYTYKCSG
-938 VATGTNYQ
+938 VASGTNYQ
-946 HASVMQTIRFTDPVE
+946 HASVMQTIRFAAPVE

-975 CAGGTQNI
+975 CTGGTQSI

-1042 YLNIKGH
+1042 YLNVKGH

-1055 FGQHLGL
+1055 FGQQLGL

-1111 SASCKVILE
+1111 SASCQVILE
-1120 QTWTFSAG
+1120 QTWTFSASS
-1128 TYGGFTDFATFESYN
+1128 YGGFTDFATFESYN

-1157 VSPIGVAFRIVREGS
+1157 VSPIGVAFRIVREGT

-1210 ADCGIEAPKAAYL
+1210 ADCGIEPSKAAYL

>member
-1 MKRFL
+1 MKKL
-6 YFLLLTAATLAA
+6 YIILLSAVLLFAGCTRDPEITDPAPLPASSGLVIKAACTTATRTDINEGKSTWEAGDRITVVYDGAAYEYTAAEAGSTTTFTSEAGIVSYDASKPLTAYYPATTAEGTVGVEARRTISFQGAEQVNTARAPLVGTPLENNLSEGALHVSFRNIFSVIELRIDAGELDSPARSIAVEPASEEGFEGWLTFTGTVDPATLALTPAADGTGTKLTLDFPEGADLTKPQTVKFPVGRFTSPA
-18 GCGDYDDSELGG
+18 GLKLTLTTDDDKTYTKNVYKS
-30 RLDGI
+30 GI
-35 RERIAKLQS
+35 RTYNEKDGTFSARHLAK
-44 RITSLNDQLADLSE
+44 A
-58 LTSGNV
+58 
-64 ITAMTQDS
+64 
-72 EGNYIITYKDNK
+72 
-84 NEEKSVVLATVDQ
+84 
-97 MLNVPLLGVEPDPD
+97 
-111 SGLYYWTVTADG
+111 LYAFAPPGGIWTAD
-123 QTAPLLDK
+123 D
-131 SGERVPVSGHTPV
+131 
-144 VSVDEQGCWTVNGER
+144 
-159 LNDAAGRPIEAND
+159 
-172 GESCLFQGIARDAN
+172 
-186 GNLSLTLG
+186 
-194 NGEVVTLPIQQVL
+194 
-207 NLTLSTAINTT
+207 
-218 VVDASA
+218 
-224 PMTVK
+224 
-229 YTLHGEHAADALVG
+229 LVEF
-243 IAAAEGIEAALDK
+243 AAA
-256 EQQQIVVTFPAGF
+256 
-269 SAGHLIAVAYDMLEH
+269 
-284 TVLRPVFFAKAT
+284 
-296 SDRIEIRTAA
+296 
-306 ELVQF
+306 
-311 AADVNAGTGAQQMNA
+311 VNAGETLAPWQNEEGVV
-326 VLMNDIDLKD
+326 VLLDDIDMTG
-336 VARWTPIGD
+336 VTTWTPIGD
-345 ATFTLASNV
+345 ATFALASNA
-354 LTISEECYPF
+354 LTISTGRPF
-364 TGRFDGQGHTI
+364 TGFFDGQDHTI
-375 SNFRMVC
+375 SNFKMVC

-388 RAWGLFGALGA
+388 RAWGLFGALGS

-408 DASCSLEVTASKATD
+408 DASCSLEVKASKATD
-423 CGILAGLVYDA
+423 CGMLAGLVYDA
-434 TVRNVTNEAPM
+434 TVRKVTNNAPM
-445 SFNGSAGDN
+445 SFDGSAGN

-464 AFANEGAEIDRLTNE
+464 AFANEGVVIDRLTNE
-479 ADLTAESGGNTK
+479 ADLTGEGGNNTT

-506 SNLAGSTNAVAFTG
+506 TNHASSANAVAFTG
-520 CVNRGNLTTKA
+520 CVNRGNLSTKA

-554 NNFNEF
+554 HNDNAF
-560 ATAGGARIGAITCI
+560 ATSGNARIGNITCI
-574 TGQGC
+574 TG
-579 RLTGVV
+579 TGAKFTKVV
-585 NHGDVICK
+585 NHGDVICRT
-593 NEGGCGSI
+593 NGAAGSI
-601 VCLVNHADNEFVEC
+601 VCLVNHDDNEFVGC
-615 ENYGRVISDREN
+615 ENYGRIISDRDN
-627 NKYKGSFFGQCNMA
+627 NNYKGTFFGQCNKA
-641 AKFRDCI
+641 AVFRNCI
-648 AQGDVGTYNNGNYV
+648 AQGDVGTYNGGSYV
-662 MVGINADNYMDYLEA
+662 MVGVNADNYMDYLGA
-677 HNTAAVNVTRENIL
+677 HSADAVNVTRENIL
-691 YYPAGSTTPAEAT
+691 YYPAGSNTPAEAT
-704 FSVAPGSVELNAL
+704 FSVAPGTVGLNAL

-736 TGGNEWVKITDLN
+736 TGGSEWVKVTDLN
-749 DMPLTAGTKSPYVQQ
+749 DMPLAAGTKSPYVQQ

-783 FTSTDQTQTATV
+783 FTSTDLTQTATV
-795 SVMQEAAGPA
+795 AITQEAAGPA

-820 NSSWSASNMLPS
+820 NTSWSASNMLPS

-847 NAGREFTRTVS
+847 NAGREFTRTVN
-858 SYKPSVSTM
+858 SYKPTVSTM

-923 APEDPSIRYSYKCSG
+923 APEDPSIRYTYKCSG
-938 VATGTNYQ
+938 VASGTNYQ
-946 HASVMQTIRFTDPVE
+946 HASIMQTIRFAAPVE

-975 CAGGTQNI
+975 CAGGTQSI

-1042 YLNIKGH
+1042 YLNVKGH

-1055 FGQHLGL
+1055 FGQQLGL

-1111 SASCKVILE
+1111 SASCQVILE
-1120 QTWTFSAG
+1120 QTWTFSASN
-1128 TYGGFTDFATFESYN
+1128 YGGFTDFATFESYN

-1157 VSPIGVAFRIVREGS
+1157 VSPIGVAFRIVREGT

-1210 ADCGIEAPKAAYL
+1210 ADCGIEPSKAAYL

>member
-1 MKRFL
+1 MKKL
-6 YFLLLTAATLAA
+6 YIILLSAVLLFAGCTRDPEITDPAPLPASSGLVIKAACTAATRTDINEGKSTWEA
-18 GCGDYDDSELGG
+18 GD
-30 RLDGI
+30 
-35 RERIAKLQS
+35 
-44 RITSLNDQLADLSE
+44 RIT
-58 LTSGNV
+58 
-64 ITAMTQDS
+64 
-72 EGNYIITYKDNK
+72 
-84 NEEKSVVLATVDQ
+84 VV
-97 MLNVPLLGVEPDPD
+97 
-111 SGLYYWTVTADG
+111 YDG
-123 QTAPLLDK
+123 
-131 SGERVPVSGHTPV
+131 
-144 VSVDEQGCWTVNGER
+144 
-159 LNDAAGRPIEAND
+159 AAYE
-172 GESCLFQGIARDAN
+172 
-186 GNLSLTLG
+186 
-194 NGEVVTLPIQQVL
+194 
-207 NLTLSTAINTT
+207 
-218 VVDASA
+218 
-224 PMTVK
+224 
-229 YTLHGEHAADALVG
+229 Y
-243 IAAAEGIEAALDK
+243 
-256 EQQQIVVTFPAGF
+256 
-269 SAGHLIAVAYDMLEH
+269 
-284 TVLRPVFFAKAT
+284 
-296 SDRIEIRTAA
+296 TAA
-306 ELVQF
+306 EAGSTTTFTSEAGIVSYDASKPLTAYYPATTAEGTVGVEARRTISFQGAEQVNTARAPLVGTPLENNLSEGALHVSFRNIFSVIELRIDAGELDSPARSIAVEPASEEGFEGWLTFTGTVDPATLALTPAADGTGTKLTLDFPEGADLTKPQTVKFPVGRFTSPAGLKLTLTTADDKTYTKNVYKSGIRTYNEKDGTFSARHLAKALYAFAPPGGIWTADDLVEF
-311 AADVNAGTGAQQMNA
+311 AAAVNAGETLAPWQNEEGVV
-326 VLMNDIDLKD
+326 VLLDDIDMTG
-336 VARWTPIGD
+336 VTTWTPIGD
-345 ATFTLASNV
+345 ATFALASNA
-354 LTISEECYPF
+354 LTISTGRPF
-364 TGRFDGQGHTI
+364 TGFFDGQDHTI
-375 SNFRMVC
+375 SNFKMVC
-382 DNATPN
+382 DNVTPN
-388 RAWGLFGALGA
+388 RAWGLFGALGP

-408 DASCSLEVTASKATD
+408 DASCSLEVKASKATD
-423 CGILAGLVYDA
+423 CGMLAGLVYDA
-434 TVRNVTNEAPM
+434 TVRNVTNNAPM
-445 SFNGSAGDN
+445 SFDGSAGN

-464 AFANEGAEIDRLTNE
+464 AFANEGVVIDRLTNE
-479 ADLTAESGGNTK
+479 ADLTGEGGNNTT

-506 SNLAGSTNAVAFTG
+506 TNHASSANAVSFTG
-520 CVNRGNLTTKA
+520 CVNRGNLSTKA

-554 NNFNEF
+554 HNDNAF
-560 ATAGGARIGAITCI
+560 ATSGNARIGNITCI
-574 TGQGC
+574 TG
-579 RLTGVV
+579 TGAKFTKVV
-585 NHGDVICK
+585 NHGDVICRT
-593 NEGGCGSI
+593 NGAAGSI
-601 VCLVNHADNEFVEC
+601 VCLVNHDDNEFVGC
-615 ENYGRVISDREN
+615 ENYGRIISDRDN
-627 NKYKGSFFGQCNMA
+627 NNYKGTFFGQCNKA
-641 AKFRDCI
+641 AVFRNCI
-648 AQGDVGTYNNGNYV
+648 AQGDVGTYNGGSYV
-662 MVGINADNYMDYLEA
+662 MVGVNADNYMDYLGA
-677 HNTAAVNVTRENIL
+677 HSADAVNVTRENIL
-691 YYPAGSTTPAEAT
+691 YYPAGSNTPAEAT
-704 FSVAPGSVELNAL
+704 FSVAPGTVGLNAL

-736 TGGNEWVKITDLN
+736 TGGSEWVKVTDLN
-749 DMPLTAGTKSPYVQQ
+749 DMPLAAGTKSPYVQQ

-783 FTSTDQTQTATV
+783 FTSTDLTQTATV
-795 SVMQEAAGPA
+795 AITQEAAGPA

-820 NSSWSASNMLPS
+820 NTSWSASNMLPS

-858 SYKPSVSTM
+858 SYKPTVSTM

-888 EFDATMAGEANSPK
+888 EFDATMASEANSPK

-923 APEDPSIRYSYKCSG
+923 APEDPSIRYTYKCSG
-938 VATGTNYQ
+938 VASGTNYQ
-946 HASVMQTIRFTDPVE
+946 HASIMQTIRFAAPVE

-975 CAGGTQNI
+975 CAGGTQSI

-1042 YLNIKGH
+1042 YLNVKGH

-1055 FGQHLGL
+1055 FGQQLGL

-1084 NPATYGRDGTASIA
+1084 TPATYGRDGTASIA

-1111 SASCKVILE
+1111 SASCQVILE
-1120 QTWTFSAG
+1120 QTWTFSASS
-1128 TYGGFTDFATFESYN
+1128 YGGFTDFATFESYN

-1157 VSPIGVAFRIVREGS
+1157 VSPIGVAFRIVREGT

-1203 EAFGSSP
+1203 EVFGSSP
-1210 ADCGIEAPKAAYL
+1210 ADCGIEPSKAAYL

>member
-1 MKRFL
+1 MKKL
-6 YFLLLTAATLAA
+6 YIILLSAALLFAGCTRDPEITDPAPLPASSGLVIKAACTTATRTDINEGKSTWEAGDRITVVYDGAAYEYTAAEAGSTTTFTSEAGIVSYDASKPLTAYYPATTAEGTVGVEARRTISFQGAEQVNTARAPLVGTPLENNLSEGALHVSFRNIFSVIELRIDAGELDSPARSIAVEPASEEGFEGWLTFTGTVDPATLALTPAADGTGTKLTLDFPEGADLTKPQTVKFPVGRFTSPA
-18 GCGDYDDSELGG
+18 GLKLTLTTADDKTYTKNVYKS
-30 RLDGI
+30 GI
-35 RERIAKLQS
+35 RTYNEKDGTFSARHLAK
-44 RITSLNDQLADLSE
+44 A
-58 LTSGNV
+58 
-64 ITAMTQDS
+64 
-72 EGNYIITYKDNK
+72 
-84 NEEKSVVLATVDQ
+84 
-97 MLNVPLLGVEPDPD
+97 
-111 SGLYYWTVTADG
+111 LYAFAPPGGIWTAD
-123 QTAPLLDK
+123 D
-131 SGERVPVSGHTPV
+131 
-144 VSVDEQGCWTVNGER
+144 
-159 LNDAAGRPIEAND
+159 
-172 GESCLFQGIARDAN
+172 
-186 GNLSLTLG
+186 
-194 NGEVVTLPIQQVL
+194 
-207 NLTLSTAINTT
+207 
-218 VVDASA
+218 
-224 PMTVK
+224 
-229 YTLHGEHAADALVG
+229 LVEF
-243 IAAAEGIEAALDK
+243 AAA
-256 EQQQIVVTFPAGF
+256 
-269 SAGHLIAVAYDMLEH
+269 
-284 TVLRPVFFAKAT
+284 
-296 SDRIEIRTAA
+296 
-306 ELVQF
+306 
-311 AADVNAGTGAQQMNA
+311 VNAGETLAPWQNEEGVV
-326 VLMNDIDLKD
+326 VLLDDIDMTG
-336 VARWTPIGD
+336 VTTWTPIGD
-345 ATFTLASNV
+345 ATFALASNA
-354 LTISEECYPF
+354 LTISTGRPF
-364 TGRFDGQGHTI
+364 TGFFDGQDHTI
-375 SNFRMVC
+375 SNFKMVC

-388 RAWGLFGALGA
+388 RAWGLFGALGP

-408 DASCSLEVTASKATD
+408 DASCSLEVKASKATD
-423 CGILAGLVYDA
+423 CGMLAGLVYDA
-434 TVRNVTNEAPM
+434 TVRNVTNNAPM
-445 SFNGSAGDN
+445 SFDGSAGN

-464 AFANEGAEIDRLTNE
+464 AFANEGVVIDRLTNE
-479 ADLTAESGGNTK
+479 ADLTGESGNNTT

-506 SNLAGSTNAVAFTG
+506 TNHASSANAVTFTG
-520 CVNRGNLTTKA
+520 CVNRGNLSTKA

-554 NNFNEF
+554 HNDNAF
-560 ATAGGARIGAITCI
+560 ATSGNARIGNITCI
-574 TGQGC
+574 TG
-579 RLTGVV
+579 TGAKFTKVV
-585 NHGDVICK
+585 NHGDVICRT
-593 NEGGCGSI
+593 NGAAGSI
-601 VCLVNHADNEFVEC
+601 VCLVNHDDNEFVGC
-615 ENYGRVISDREN
+615 ENYGRIISDRDN
-627 NKYKGSFFGQCNMA
+627 NNYKGTFFGQCNKA
-641 AKFRDCI
+641 AVFRNCI
-648 AQGDVGTYNNGNYV
+648 AQGDVGTYNGGSYV
-662 MVGINADNYMDYLEA
+662 MVGVNADNYMDYLGA
-677 HNTAAVNVTRENIL
+677 HSADAVNVTRENIL
-691 YYPAGSTTPAEAT
+691 YYPAGSNTPAEAT
-704 FSVAPGSVELNAL
+704 FSVAPGTVGLNAL

-736 TGGNEWVKITDLN
+736 TGGSEWVKVTDLN
-749 DMPLTAGTKSPYVQQ
+749 DMPLAAGTKSPYVQQ

-783 FTSTDQTQTATV
+783 FTSTDLTQTATV
-795 SVMQEAAGPA
+795 AITQEAAGPA

-820 NSSWSASNMLPS
+820 NTSWSASNMLPS

-847 NAGREFTRTVS
+847 NAGREFTRTVN
-858 SYKPSVSTM
+858 SYKPTVSTM

-923 APEDPSIRYSYKCSG
+923 APEDPSIRYTYKCSG
-938 VATGTNYQ
+938 VASGTNYQ
-946 HASVMQTIRFTDPVE
+946 HASIMQTIRFAAPVE

-975 CAGGTQNI
+975 CAGGTQSI

-1042 YLNIKGH
+1042 YLNVKGH

-1055 FGQHLGL
+1055 FGQQLGL

-1111 SASCKVILE
+1111 SASCQVILE
-1120 QTWTFSAG
+1120 QTWTFSASS
-1128 TYGGFTDFATFESYN
+1128 YGGFTDFATFESYN

-1157 VSPIGVAFRIVREGS
+1157 VSPIGVAFRIVREGT

-1210 ADCGIEAPKAAYL
+1210 ADCGIESSKAAYL

>member
-1 MKRFL
+1 MKKL
-6 YFLLLTAATLAA
+6 YIILLSAVLLLAGCTRDPEITDPAPLPASSGLVIKAACTTATRTDINEGKSTWEAGDRITVVYDGAAYEYTAAEAGSTTTFTSEAGIVSYDASKPLTAYYPATTAEGTVGVEARRTISFQGAEQVNTARAPLVGTPLENNLSEGALHVSFRNIFSVIELRIDAGELDSPARSIAVEPASEEGFEGYLTFTGTVDPATLALTPAADGTGTKLTLDFPEGADLTKPQTVKFPVGRFTSPA
-18 GCGDYDDSELGG
+18 GLKLTLTTADDKTYTKNVYKS
-30 RLDGI
+30 GI
-35 RERIAKLQS
+35 RTYNEKDGTFSARHLAK
-44 RITSLNDQLADLSE
+44 A
-58 LTSGNV
+58 
-64 ITAMTQDS
+64 
-72 EGNYIITYKDNK
+72 
-84 NEEKSVVLATVDQ
+84 
-97 MLNVPLLGVEPDPD
+97 
-111 SGLYYWTVTADG
+111 LYAFAPPGGIWTAD
-123 QTAPLLDK
+123 D
-131 SGERVPVSGHTPV
+131 
-144 VSVDEQGCWTVNGER
+144 
-159 LNDAAGRPIEAND
+159 
-172 GESCLFQGIARDAN
+172 
-186 GNLSLTLG
+186 
-194 NGEVVTLPIQQVL
+194 
-207 NLTLSTAINTT
+207 
-218 VVDASA
+218 
-224 PMTVK
+224 
-229 YTLHGEHAADALVG
+229 LVEF
-243 IAAAEGIEAALDK
+243 AAA
-256 EQQQIVVTFPAGF
+256 
-269 SAGHLIAVAYDMLEH
+269 
-284 TVLRPVFFAKAT
+284 
-296 SDRIEIRTAA
+296 
-306 ELVQF
+306 
-311 AADVNAGTGAQQMNA
+311 VNAGETLAPWQNEEGVV
-326 VLMNDIDLKD
+326 VLLDDIDMTG
-336 VARWTPIGD
+336 VTTWTPIGD
-345 ATFTLASNV
+345 ATFALASNA
-354 LTISEECYPF
+354 LTISTGRPF
-364 TGRFDGQGHTI
+364 TGFFDGQDHTI
-375 SNFRMVC
+375 SNFKMVC

-388 RAWGLFGALGA
+388 RAWGLFGALGS

-408 DASCSLEVTASKATD
+408 DASCSLEVKASKATD
-423 CGILAGLVYDA
+423 CGMLAGLVYDA
-434 TVRNVTNEAPM
+434 TVRNVTNNAPM
-445 SFNGSAGDN
+445 SFDGSAGN

-464 AFANEGAEIDRLTNE
+464 AFANEGAVIDRLTNE
-479 ADLTAESGGNTK
+479 ADLTGEGGNNTT

-506 SNLAGSTNAVAFTG
+506 TNHASSANAVTFTG
-520 CVNRGNLTTKA
+520 CVNRGNLSTKA

-545 HLTDCTNYG
+545 HLTDCANYG
-554 NNFNEF
+554 HNDNAF
-560 ATAGGARIGAITCI
+560 ATSGNARIGNITCI
-574 TGQGC
+574 TG
-579 RLTGVV
+579 TGAKFTKVV
-585 NHGDVICK
+585 NHGDVICRT
-593 NEGGCGSI
+593 NGAAGSI
-601 VCLVNHADNEFVEC
+601 VCLVNHDDNEFVGC
-615 ENYGRVISDREN
+615 ENYGRIISDRDN
-627 NKYKGSFFGQCNMA
+627 NNYKGTFFGQCNKA
-641 AKFRDCI
+641 AVFRNCI
-648 AQGDVGTYNNGNYV
+648 AQGDVGTYNGGSYV
-662 MVGINADNYMDYLEA
+662 MVGVNADNYMDYLGA
-677 HNTAAVNVTRENIL
+677 HSTDAVNVTRENIL
-691 YYPAGSTTPAEAT
+691 YYPAGSNTPAEAT
-704 FSVAPGSVELNAL
+704 FSVAPGTVGLNAL

-726 SAADYDWTVS
+726 SAANYDWTVS
-736 TGGNEWVKITDLN
+736 TGGSEWVKVTDLN
-749 DMPLTAGTKSPYVQQ
+749 DMPLAAGTKSPYVQQ

-783 FTSTDQTQTATV
+783 FTSTDLTQTATV
-795 SVMQEAAGPA
+795 AITQEAAGPA

-820 NSSWSASNMLPS
+820 NTSWSASNMLPS

-858 SYKPSVSTM
+858 SYKPTVSTM

-923 APEDPSIRYSYKCSG
+923 APEDPSIRYTYKCSG
-938 VATGTNYQ
+938 VASGTNYQ
-946 HASVMQTIRFTDPVE
+946 HASIMQTIRFAAPVE

-975 CAGGTQNI
+975 CAGGTQSI

-1042 YLNIKGH
+1042 YLNVKGH

-1055 FGQHLGL
+1055 FGQQLGL

-1111 SASCKVILE
+1111 SASCQVILE
-1120 QTWTFSAG
+1120 QTWTFSASS
-1128 TYGGFTDFATFESYN
+1128 YGGFTDFATFESYN

-1157 VSPIGVAFRIVREGS
+1157 VSPIGVAFRIVREGT

-1210 ADCGIEAPKAAYL
+1210 ADCGIEPSKAAYL

>member
-1 MKRFL
+1 MKKL
-6 YFLLLTAATLAA
+6 YIILLSAVLLFAGCTRDPEITDPAPLPASSGLIIKAACTTATRTDINEGKSTWEAGDRITVVYDGTAYEYTAAEAGSTTTFTSEAGIVSYDASKPLTAYYPATTAEGTVGVEARRTISFQGAEQVNTARAPLVGTPLENNLSEGALHVSFRNIFSVIELRIDAGELDSPARSIAVEPASEEGFEGWLTFTGTVDPATLALTPAADGTGTKLTLDFPEGADLTKPQTVKFPVGRFTSPA
-18 GCGDYDDSELGG
+18 GLKLTLTTADDKTYTKNVYKS
-30 RLDGI
+30 GI
-35 RERIAKLQS
+35 RTYNEKDGTFSARHLAK
-44 RITSLNDQLADLSE
+44 A
-58 LTSGNV
+58 
-64 ITAMTQDS
+64 
-72 EGNYIITYKDNK
+72 
-84 NEEKSVVLATVDQ
+84 
-97 MLNVPLLGVEPDPD
+97 
-111 SGLYYWTVTADG
+111 LYAFAPPGGIWTAD
-123 QTAPLLDK
+123 D
-131 SGERVPVSGHTPV
+131 
-144 VSVDEQGCWTVNGER
+144 
-159 LNDAAGRPIEAND
+159 
-172 GESCLFQGIARDAN
+172 
-186 GNLSLTLG
+186 
-194 NGEVVTLPIQQVL
+194 
-207 NLTLSTAINTT
+207 
-218 VVDASA
+218 
-224 PMTVK
+224 
-229 YTLHGEHAADALVG
+229 LVEF
-243 IAAAEGIEAALDK
+243 AAA
-256 EQQQIVVTFPAGF
+256 
-269 SAGHLIAVAYDMLEH
+269 
-284 TVLRPVFFAKAT
+284 
-296 SDRIEIRTAA
+296 
-306 ELVQF
+306 
-311 AADVNAGTGAQQMNA
+311 VNAGETLAPWQNEEGVV
-326 VLMNDIDLKD
+326 VLLDDIDMTG
-336 VARWTPIGD
+336 VTTWTPIGD
-345 ATFTLASNV
+345 ATFALASNA
-354 LTISEECYPF
+354 LTISTGRPF
-364 TGRFDGQGHTI
+364 TGFFDGQDHTI
-375 SNFRMVC
+375 SNFKMVC

-388 RAWGLFGALGA
+388 RAWGLFGALGP

-408 DASCSLEVTASKATD
+408 DASCSLEVKASKATD
-423 CGILAGLVYDA
+423 CGMLAGLVYDA
-434 TVRNVTNEAPM
+434 TVRNVTNNAPM
-445 SFNGSAGDN
+445 SFDGSAGN

-464 AFANEGAEIDRLTNE
+464 AFANEGVVIDRLTNE
-479 ADLTAESGGNTK
+479 ADLTGEGGNNTT

-506 SNLAGSTNAVAFTG
+506 TNHASSANAVSFTG
-520 CVNRGNLTTKA
+520 CVNRGNLSTKA

-554 NNFNEF
+554 HNDNAF
-560 ATAGGARIGAITCI
+560 ATSGNARIGNITCI
-574 TGQGC
+574 TG
-579 RLTGVV
+579 TGAKFTKVV
-585 NHGDVICK
+585 NHGDVICRT
-593 NEGGCGSI
+593 NGAAGSI
-601 VCLVNHADNEFVEC
+601 VCLVNHDDNEFVGC
-615 ENYGRVISDREN
+615 ENYGRIISDRDN
-627 NKYKGSFFGQCNMA
+627 NNYKGTFFGQCNKA
-641 AKFRDCI
+641 AVFRNCI
-648 AQGDVGTYNNGNYV
+648 AQGDVGTYNGGSYV
-662 MVGINADNYMDYLEA
+662 MVGVNADNYMDYLGA
-677 HNTAAVNVTRENIL
+677 HSADAVNVTRENIL
-691 YYPAGSTTPAEAT
+691 YYPAGSNTPAEAT
-704 FSVAPGSVELNAL
+704 FSVAPGTVGLNAL

-736 TGGNEWVKITDLN
+736 TGGSEWVKVTDLN
-749 DMPLTAGTKSPYVQQ
+749 DMPLAAGTKSPYVQQ

-783 FTSTDQTQTATV
+783 FTSTDLTQTATV
-795 SVMQEAAGPA
+795 AITQEAAGPA

-820 NSSWSASNMLPS
+820 NTSWSASNMLPS

-847 NAGREFTRTVS
+847 NAGREFTRTVN
-858 SYKPSVSTM
+858 SYKPTVSTM

-923 APEDPSIRYSYKCSG
+923 APEDPSIRYTYKCSG
-938 VATGTNYQ
+938 VASGTNYQ
-946 HASVMQTIRFTDPVE
+946 HASIMQTIRFASPVE

-975 CAGGTQNI
+975 CAGGTQSI

-1042 YLNIKGH
+1042 YLNVKGH

-1055 FGQHLGL
+1055 FGQQLGL

-1111 SASCKVILE
+1111 SASCQVILE
-1120 QTWTFSAG
+1120 QTWTFSASS
-1128 TYGGFTDFATFESYN
+1128 YGGFTDFATFESYN

-1157 VSPIGVAFRIVREGS
+1157 VSPIGVAFRIVREGA

-1210 ADCGIEAPKAAYL
+1210 ADCGIEPSKAAYL

>member
-1 MKRFL
+1 MKKL
-6 YFLLLTAATLAA
+6 YIILLSAALLFAGCTRDPEITDPAPLPASSGLIIKAACTAATRTDINEGKSTWEA
-18 GCGDYDDSELGG
+18 GD
-30 RLDGI
+30 
-35 RERIAKLQS
+35 
-44 RITSLNDQLADLSE
+44 RIT
-58 LTSGNV
+58 
-64 ITAMTQDS
+64 
-72 EGNYIITYKDNK
+72 
-84 NEEKSVVLATVDQ
+84 VV
-97 MLNVPLLGVEPDPD
+97 
-111 SGLYYWTVTADG
+111 YDG
-123 QTAPLLDK
+123 
-131 SGERVPVSGHTPV
+131 
-144 VSVDEQGCWTVNGER
+144 
-159 LNDAAGRPIEAND
+159 AAYE
-172 GESCLFQGIARDAN
+172 
-186 GNLSLTLG
+186 
-194 NGEVVTLPIQQVL
+194 
-207 NLTLSTAINTT
+207 
-218 VVDASA
+218 
-224 PMTVK
+224 
-229 YTLHGEHAADALVG
+229 Y
-243 IAAAEGIEAALDK
+243 
-256 EQQQIVVTFPAGF
+256 
-269 SAGHLIAVAYDMLEH
+269 
-284 TVLRPVFFAKAT
+284 
-296 SDRIEIRTAA
+296 TAA
-306 ELVQF
+306 EAGSTTTFTSEAGIVSYDASKPLTAYYPATTAEGTVGVEARRTISFQGAEQVNTARAPLVGTPLENNLSEGALHISFRNIFSVIELRIDAGELDSPARSIAVEPASEEGFEGYLTFTGTVDPATLALTPAADGTGTKLTLDFPEGADLTKPQTVKFPVGRFTSPAGLKLTLTTADDKTYTKNVYKSGIRTYNEKDGTFSARHLAKALYAFAPPGGIWTADDLVEF
-311 AADVNAGTGAQQMNA
+311 AAAVNAGETLAPWQNEEGVV
-326 VLMNDIDLKD
+326 VLLDDIDMTG
-336 VARWTPIGD
+336 VTTWTPIGD
-345 ATFTLASNV
+345 ATFALASNA
-354 LTISEECYPF
+354 LTISTGRPF
-364 TGRFDGQGHTI
+364 TGFFDGQDHTI
-375 SNFRMVC
+375 SNFKMVC

-388 RAWGLFGALGA
+388 RAWGLFGALGS

-408 DASCSLEVTASKATD
+408 DASCSLEVKASKATD
-423 CGILAGLVYDA
+423 CGMLAGLVYDA
-434 TVRNVTNEAPM
+434 TVRNVTNNAPM
-445 SFNGSAGDN
+445 SFDGSAGN

-464 AFANEGAEIDRLTNE
+464 AFANEGVVIDRLTNE
-479 ADLTAESGGNTK
+479 ADLTGEGGNNTT

-506 SNLAGSTNAVAFTG
+506 TNHASSANAVSFTG
-520 CVNRGNLTTKA
+520 CVNRGNLSTKA

-554 NNFNEF
+554 HNDNAF
-560 ATAGGARIGAITCI
+560 ATSGNARIGNITCI
-574 TGQGC
+574 TG
-579 RLTGVV
+579 TGAKFTKVV
-585 NHGDVICK
+585 NHGDVICRT
-593 NEGGCGSI
+593 NGAAGSI
-601 VCLVNHADNEFVEC
+601 VCLVNHDDNEFVGC
-615 ENYGRVISDREN
+615 ENYGRIISDRDN
-627 NKYKGSFFGQCNMA
+627 NNYKGTFFGQCNKA
-641 AKFRDCI
+641 AVFRNCI
-648 AQGDVGTYNNGNYV
+648 AQGDVGTYNGGSYV
-662 MVGINADNYMDYLEA
+662 MVGVNADNYMDYLGA
-677 HNTAAVNVTRENIL
+677 HSADAVNVTRENIL
-691 YYPAGSTTPAEAT
+691 YYPAGSNTPAEAT
-704 FSVAPGSVELNAL
+704 FSVAPGTVGLNAL

-736 TGGNEWVKITDLN
+736 TDGSEWVKVTDLN
-749 DMPLTAGTKSPYVQQ
+749 DMPLAAGTKSPYVQQ

-783 FTSTDQTQTATV
+783 FTSTDLTQTATV
-795 SVMQEAAGPA
+795 EVTQAAGLA

-858 SYKPSVSTM
+858 SYKPTVSTM

-923 APEDPSIRYSYKCSG
+923 APEDPSIRYTYKCSG
-938 VATGTNYQ
+938 VASGTNYQ
-946 HASVMQTIRFTDPVE
+946 HASIMQTIRFAAPVE

-975 CAGGTQNI
+975 CAGGTQSI

-1042 YLNIKGH
+1042 YLNVKGH

-1055 FGQHLGL
+1055 FGQQLGL

-1111 SASCKVILE
+1111 SASCQVILE
-1120 QTWTFSAG
+1120 QTWTFSASS
-1128 TYGGFTDFATFESYN
+1128 YGGFTDFATFESYN

-1157 VSPIGVAFRIVREGS
+1157 VSPIGVAFRIVREGA

-1210 ADCGIEAPKAAYL
+1210 ANCGIESSKAAYL

>member
-1 MKRFL
+1 MKKL
-6 YFLLLTAATLAA
+6 HIILLSAVLLLAGCTRDPEITDPAPLPASSGLVIKAACTAATRTDINE
-18 GCGDYDDSELGG
+18 GKSTWETGD
-30 RLDGI
+30 
-35 RERIAKLQS
+35 
-44 RITSLNDQLADLSE
+44 RIT
-58 LTSGNV
+58 
-64 ITAMTQDS
+64 
-72 EGNYIITYKDNK
+72 
-84 NEEKSVVLATVDQ
+84 VV
-97 MLNVPLLGVEPDPD
+97 
-111 SGLYYWTVTADG
+111 YDG
-123 QTAPLLDK
+123 
-131 SGERVPVSGHTPV
+131 
-144 VSVDEQGCWTVNGER
+144 
-159 LNDAAGRPIEAND
+159 AAYE
-172 GESCLFQGIARDAN
+172 
-186 GNLSLTLG
+186 
-194 NGEVVTLPIQQVL
+194 
-207 NLTLSTAINTT
+207 
-218 VVDASA
+218 
-224 PMTVK
+224 
-229 YTLHGEHAADALVG
+229 Y
-243 IAAAEGIEAALDK
+243 
-256 EQQQIVVTFPAGF
+256 
-269 SAGHLIAVAYDMLEH
+269 
-284 TVLRPVFFAKAT
+284 
-296 SDRIEIRTAA
+296 TAA
-306 ELVQF
+306 EAGSTTTFTSEAGIASYDASKSLTAYYPTTTAEGTVGVEARRTISFQGAEQANTACAPLVGTPLENNLSDGALHVSFRNIFSVVELRVDAGELDSPARSITVEPASEEGFEGWLSFTGTVDPATLALTPAPDGTGTKLTLEFPEGADLTKPQTLKFPVGRFTSPAGLKLTLTTADDKTYTKNVYKSGIRTYNEKDGVFSARHLAKALYAFAPPGGIWTADDLVEF
-311 AADVNAGTGAQQMNA
+311 AAAVNAGETLAPWQNEEGVV
-326 VLMNDIDLKD
+326 VLLDDIDMTG
-336 VARWTPIGD
+336 VTTWTPIGD
-345 ATFTLASNV
+345 ATFSLASNA
-354 LTISEECYPF
+354 LTISSGRPF
-364 TGRFDGQGHTI
+364 TGFFDGQDHTI
-375 SNFRMVC
+375 SNFRMAC

-408 DASCSLEVTASKATD
+408 DSSCSLEVTASKATD

-464 AFANEGAEIDRLTNE
+464 AFANEGAVIDRLTNE

-506 SNLAGSTNAVAFTG
+506 TNHASSANAVAFTG
-520 CVNRGNLTTKA
+520 CVNRGNLTTKVG
-531 ARASGIVAAANRYT
+531 RASGIVAAANRYT
-545 HLTDCTNYG
+545 HLTDCANYG

-560 ATAGGARIGAITCI
+560 ATAGGARIGNITCI
-574 TGQGC
+574 TG
-579 RLTGVV
+579 TGAKFTKVV
-585 NHGDVICK
+585 NRGDVICK
-593 NEGGCGSI
+593 NEGCCGSI
-601 VCLVNHADNEFVEC
+601 VCLVNHDDNEFVGC
-615 ENYGRVISDREN
+615 ENYGRVISDRDN
-627 NKYKGSFFGQCNMA
+627 NKYKGTFFGQCNKA
-641 AKFRDCI
+641 AKFRNCI
-648 AQGDVGTYNNGNYV
+648 AQGDVGTYNGGSYV
-662 MVGINADNYMDYLEA
+662 MVGVNADNYMDYLGA
-677 HNTAAVNVTRENIL
+677 HSADAVNVTREKIL

-736 TGGNEWVKITDLN
+736 TGGSEWVKITDLN

-783 FTSTDQTQTATV
+783 FTSTDQTQTASV

-839 ISVVRGDA
+839 ISVVRSDA
-847 NAGREFTRTVS
+847 NAGREFTRTVN
-858 SYKPSVSTM
+858 SYKPTVSTM

-913 WKSVE
+913 WKSIE

-938 VATGTNYQ
+938 VASGTNYQ
-946 HASVMQTIRFTDPVE
+946 HASIMQTIRFTNPVE

-1120 QTWTFSAG
+1120 QTWTFSASS
-1128 TYGGFTDFATFESYN
+1128 YGGFTDFATFESYN

-1172 SGINLYHTDN
+1172 SGINLYYTDN

-1210 ADCGIEAPKAAYL
+1210 ADCGIEASKAAYL

>member
-1 MKRFL
+1 MKKL
-6 YFLLLTAATLAA
+6 HIILLSAVLLLAGCTRDPEITDPAPLPASSGLVIKAACAAATRTDINEGKSTWEAGDRITVVYDGAAYEYTAAEAGPTTTFTSEAGIASYDASKPLTAYYPATTAEGTVAVEARRTISFQGTEQANTACAPLVGTPLENNLSEGALHVSFRNIFSVVELRIDAGELESPARSISVEPASEEGFEGWLTFTGTVDPATLALTPAPDGTGTKLTLEFPEGADLTKPQTIKFPVGRFTSPA
-18 GCGDYDDSELGG
+18 GLKLTLTTDDDKTYTKNVYKS
-30 RLDGI
+30 GI
-35 RERIAKLQS
+35 RTYNEKNGEFSARHLAK
-44 RITSLNDQLADLSE
+44 A
-58 LTSGNV
+58 
-64 ITAMTQDS
+64 
-72 EGNYIITYKDNK
+72 
-84 NEEKSVVLATVDQ
+84 
-97 MLNVPLLGVEPDPD
+97 
-111 SGLYYWTVTADG
+111 LYAFAPPGGIWTAD
-123 QTAPLLDK
+123 D
-131 SGERVPVSGHTPV
+131 
-144 VSVDEQGCWTVNGER
+144 
-159 LNDAAGRPIEAND
+159 
-172 GESCLFQGIARDAN
+172 
-186 GNLSLTLG
+186 
-194 NGEVVTLPIQQVL
+194 
-207 NLTLSTAINTT
+207 
-218 VVDASA
+218 
-224 PMTVK
+224 
-229 YTLHGEHAADALVG
+229 LVEF
-243 IAAAEGIEAALDK
+243 AAA
-256 EQQQIVVTFPAGF
+256 
-269 SAGHLIAVAYDMLEH
+269 
-284 TVLRPVFFAKAT
+284 
-296 SDRIEIRTAA
+296 
-306 ELVQF
+306 
-311 AADVNAGTGAQQMNA
+311 VNAGETLAPWQNEEGVV
-326 VLMNDIDLKD
+326 VLLDDIDMTD
-336 VARWTPIGD
+336 IAAWTPIGD
-345 ATFTLASNV
+345 ATFALASNA
-354 LTISEECYPF
+354 LTISTGRPF
-364 TGRFDGQGHTI
+364 TGFFDGQDHTI
-375 SNFRMVC
+375 SNFKMVC
-382 DNATPN
+382 DNATAG
-388 RAWGLFGALGA
+388 RAWGLFGALGS
-399 GAVVENLVF
+399 GAVVENLIF
-408 DASCSLEVTASKATD
+408 DASCSLEVKASKATD
-423 CGILAGLVYDA
+423 CGIVAGLVYDA
-434 TVRNVTNEAPM
+434 TVRNITNNAPM
-445 SFNGSAGDN
+445 AFDGSAGN

-464 AFANEGAEIDRLTNE
+464 AFANEGVVIDRLTNE
-479 ADLTAESGGNTK
+479 ADLTGEGGGNTT

-506 SNLAGSTNAVAFTG
+506 TNHASSANAVAFTG

-560 ATAGGARIGAITCI
+560 ATAGNARIGNITCI
-574 TGQGC
+574 TG
-579 RLTGVV
+579 TGAKFTKVV

-593 NEGGCGSI
+593 ANGAAGSI
-601 VCLVNHADNEFVEC
+601 VCLVNHDDNEFVGC
-615 ENYGRVISDREN
+615 ENYGRVISDRDN
-627 NKYKGSFFGQCNMA
+627 NNYKGTFFGQCNKA
-641 AKFRDCI
+641 AQFRNCI
-648 AQGDVGTYNNGNYV
+648 AQGDVGTYNDGNYV
-662 MVGINADNYMDYLEA
+662 MVGVNADNYMDYLGA
-677 HNTAAVNVTRENIL
+677 HSAAAVNVTPENIL
-691 YYPAGSTTPAEAT
+691 YYPAGSNTPAEAT

-726 SAADYDWTVS
+726 SAADYDWTVN
-736 TGGNEWVKITDLN
+736 TGGSEWVKITDLN
-749 DMPLTAGTKSPYVQQ
+749 DTPLAAGTKSPYVQQ

-783 FTSTDQTQTATV
+783 FTSTDLSQTATV
-795 SVMQEAAGPA
+795 SVSQEGAGPA

-820 NSSWSASNMLPS
+820 NTSWTASNMLPA

-839 ISVVRGDA
+839 ISVVRGEA
-847 NAGREFTRTVS
+847 NAGREFTRTIS
-858 SYKPSVSTM
+858 SYKPTVSTM

-923 APEDPSIRYSYKCSG
+923 APEDPSIRYTYKCSG
-938 VATGTNYQ
+938 VASGTNYQ
-946 HASVMQTIRFTDPVE
+946 HASVMQTIRFANPVE
-961 GAVQIRCRAVGRYT
+961 GSVQIRCRAVGPYT
-975 CAGGTQNI
+975 CSGGTQNI
-983 SASSSASLLPPYG
+983 SASSSASLLPPFG

-1004 LGTAVPGDTK
+1004 LGTATPGDTK

-1042 YLNIKGH
+1042 YLNVKGH

-1111 SASCKVILE
+1111 SGSCQVILE
-1120 QTWTFSAG
+1120 QTWTFSASS
-1128 TYGGFTDFATFESYN
+1128 YGGFTDFATFESYN

-1157 VSPIGVAFRIVREGS
+1157 VSPIGVAFRTVREGA

-1203 EAFGSSP
+1203 TAFGSAP
-1210 ADCGIEAPKAAYL
+1210 ADCGIEPSKAAYL
-1223 RSVAEQVVL
+1223 RQVAEQVVL

>member
-1 MKRFL
+1 MKKL
-6 YFLLLTAATLAA
+6 YIILLSAALLFAGCTRDPEITDPAPLPASSGLVIKAACTTATRTDINEGKSTWEAGDRITVVYDGAAYEYTAAEAGSTTTFTSEAGIVSYDASKPLTAYYPATTAEGTVGVEARRTISFQGAEQVNTARAPLVGTPLENNLSEGALHVSFRNIFSVIELRIDAGELDSPARSIAVEPASEEGFEGWLTFTGTVDPATLALTPAADGTGTKLTLDFPEGADLTKPQTVKFPVGRFTSPA
-18 GCGDYDDSELGG
+18 GLKLTLTTADDKTYTKNVYKS
-30 RLDGI
+30 GI
-35 RERIAKLQS
+35 RTYNEKDGTFSARHLAK
-44 RITSLNDQLADLSE
+44 A
-58 LTSGNV
+58 
-64 ITAMTQDS
+64 
-72 EGNYIITYKDNK
+72 
-84 NEEKSVVLATVDQ
+84 
-97 MLNVPLLGVEPDPD
+97 
-111 SGLYYWTVTADG
+111 LYAFAPPGGIWTAD
-123 QTAPLLDK
+123 D
-131 SGERVPVSGHTPV
+131 
-144 VSVDEQGCWTVNGER
+144 
-159 LNDAAGRPIEAND
+159 
-172 GESCLFQGIARDAN
+172 
-186 GNLSLTLG
+186 
-194 NGEVVTLPIQQVL
+194 
-207 NLTLSTAINTT
+207 
-218 VVDASA
+218 
-224 PMTVK
+224 
-229 YTLHGEHAADALVG
+229 LVEF
-243 IAAAEGIEAALDK
+243 AAA
-256 EQQQIVVTFPAGF
+256 
-269 SAGHLIAVAYDMLEH
+269 
-284 TVLRPVFFAKAT
+284 
-296 SDRIEIRTAA
+296 
-306 ELVQF
+306 
-311 AADVNAGTGAQQMNA
+311 VNAGETLAPWQNEEGVVVLLDNIDMTG
-326 VLMNDIDLKD
+326 VTT
-336 VARWTPIGD
+336 WTPIGD
-345 ATFTLASNV
+345 ATFALASNA
-354 LTISEECYPF
+354 LTISTGRPF
-364 TGRFDGQGHTI
+364 TGFFDGQDHTI
-375 SNFRMVC
+375 SNFKMVC

-388 RAWGLFGALGA
+388 RAWGLFGALGP

-408 DASCSLEVTASKATD
+408 DASCSLEVKASKATD
-423 CGILAGLVYDA
+423 CGMLAGLVYDA
-434 TVRNVTNEAPM
+434 TVRNVTNNAPM
-445 SFNGSAGDN
+445 SFDGSAGN

-464 AFANEGAEIDRLTNE
+464 AFANEGVVIDRLTNE
-479 ADLTAESGGNTK
+479 ADLTGEGGNNTT

-506 SNLAGSTNAVAFTG
+506 TNHASSANAVSFTG
-520 CVNRGNLTTKA
+520 CVNRGNLSTKA

-554 NNFNEF
+554 HNDNAF
-560 ATAGGARIGAITCI
+560 ATSGNARIGNITCI
-574 TGQGC
+574 TG
-579 RLTGVV
+579 TGAKFTKVV
-585 NHGDVICK
+585 NHGDVICRT
-593 NEGGCGSI
+593 NGAAGSI
-601 VCLVNHADNEFVEC
+601 VCLVNHDDNEFVGC
-615 ENYGRVISDREN
+615 ENYGRIISDRDN
-627 NKYKGSFFGQCNMA
+627 NNYKGTFFGQCNKA
-641 AKFRDCI
+641 AVFRNCI
-648 AQGDVGTYNNGNYV
+648 AQGDVGTYNGGSYV
-662 MVGINADNYMDYLEA
+662 MVGVNADNYMDYLGA
-677 HNTAAVNVTRENIL
+677 HSTDAVNVTRENIL
-691 YYPAGSTTPAEAT
+691 YYPAGSNTPAEAT
-704 FSVAPGSVELNAL
+704 FSVAPGTVGLNAL

-736 TGGNEWVKITDLN
+736 TGGSEWVKVTDLN
-749 DMPLTAGTKSPYVQQ
+749 DMPLAAGTKSPYVQQ

-783 FTSTDQTQTATV
+783 FTSTDLTQTATV
-795 SVMQEAAGPA
+795 AITQEAAGPA

-820 NSSWSASNMLPS
+820 NTSWSASNMLPS

-858 SYKPSVSTM
+858 SYKPTVSTM

-923 APEDPSIRYSYKCSG
+923 APEDPSIRYTYKCSG
-938 VATGTNYQ
+938 VASGTNYQ
-946 HASVMQTIRFTDPVE
+946 HASIMQTIRFAAPVE

-1042 YLNIKGH
+1042 YLNVKGH

-1055 FGQHLGL
+1055 FGQQLGL

-1111 SASCKVILE
+1111 SASCQVILE
-1120 QTWTFSAG
+1120 QTWTFSASS
-1128 TYGGFTDFATFESYN
+1128 YGGFTDFATFESYN

-1157 VSPIGVAFRIVREGS
+1157 VSPIGVAFRIVREGT

-1210 ADCGIEAPKAAYL
+1210 ADCGIESSKAAYL